1 MHDIHP
7 LANTQPSQTLK
18 LRKLRCFW
26 SVLHRLSCCFDE
38 IKRKKILKT
47 FLAYR
52 MRYST
57 GKALKNQYSKTGSND
72 DQKISL
78 PHSNAN
84 VSERQDFQFII
95 NDWENCWKK
104 IEVLAV
110 CVIHTLLLFGYEKT
124 IKVYNTLYVYL
135 LASLLMQVVWTV
147 EV

>member
-1 MHDIHP
+1 MHEIHP
-7 LANTQPSQTLK
+7 LANTQPSQTTSMFLK
-18 LRKLRCFW
+18 RL
-26 SVLHRLSCCFDE
+26 RLSCCFDE

-84 VSERQDFQFII
+84 VTERQDFQFII
-95 NDWENCWKK
+95 ND
-104 IEVLAV
+104 
-110 CVIHTLLLFGYEKT
+110 
-124 IKVYNTLYVYL
+124 
-135 LASLLMQVVWTV
+135 
-147 EV
+147 